1 MATLEP
7 IVASTDR
14 MEPRFAALQ
23 IPKDI
28 QSQYPTDESA
38 AGQSGMDPLSG
49 W

>member
-7 IVASTDR
+7 IDASTDQ
-14 MEPRFAALQ
+14 MEPIFAALQ

-28 QSQYPTDESA
+28 QSQHPTDESA
-38 AGQSGMDPLSG
+38 AGQSRMELLPG